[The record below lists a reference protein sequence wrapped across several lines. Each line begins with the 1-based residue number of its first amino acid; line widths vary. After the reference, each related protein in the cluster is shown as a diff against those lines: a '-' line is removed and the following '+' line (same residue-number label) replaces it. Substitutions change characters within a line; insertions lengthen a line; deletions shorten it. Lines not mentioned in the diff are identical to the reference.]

1 MSSTYHLAPAPRPGL
16 TLLLLSLVAS
26 LWPSLTTVAHA
37 QPRSCQQMAR
47 RIDHHLQTAW
57 DREQIVPA
65 APAEDAEFCRRVW
78 LDLTGVAPPGAALR
92 TFLADAAD
100 DKRDRLVAD
109 RLSSPQH
116 AAHLAER
123 WQNVLVPTETSDPP
137 VDTRPL
143 QRWLRNQF
151 EQNLSYDNLVA
162 DFLVAGG
169 PADSGPAVFYTSHGL
184 EPKKLA
190 TATSRIFLGIQLQC
204 AECHDHP
211 FDRWKQT
218 DFWNYAAFFSQLK
231 QRQSR
236 MGQWIED
243 LPGGEVQMP
252 ESRLVAVPMY
262 PGVSQPPEPDA
273 ADHRRRQ
280 LTIWMASRD
289 NPYLARAAVN
299 RVWEHLFGR
308 GLVDPVDAMDADNPA
323 SHPELLQDLSDYFVA
338 ERFDLRKLYQTL
350 ASTKAYRL
358 SSAYATAP
366 RPAPETFAV
375 MNVKTLTPQQFY
387 DSMLQNVLRT
397 PRSWNTTEL
406 ATSAE
411 QQMRQAFLNRMTANN
426 AAPTDYPHGVL
437 QALAT
442 MNGPELQQATLQTQ
456 QGLLAALE
464 APFFSDADRIESLY
478 LATLSRRPTESE
490 RQRCLKFLA
499 NVHSRADAAALRG
512 DLLWALLCST
522 ECAVCP

>member
-1 MSSTYHLAPAPRPGL
+1 MIAFAEPILAQQG
-16 TLLLLSLVAS
+16 AS
-26 LWPSLTTVAHA
+26 LPMV
-37 QPRSCQQMAR
+37 Q
-47 RIDHHLQTAW
+47 RIDEHLHSGW
-57 DREQIVPA
+57 DREGVVAA
-65 APAEDAEFCRRVW
+65 APADDAEFCRRVW
-78 LDLTGVAPPGAALR
+78 LDLAGVAPPVSDLR
-92 TFLADAAD
+92 TYLDDPAAD
-100 DKRDRLVAD
+100 KAD
-109 RLSSPQH
+109 RLIATLLASPQH
-116 AAHLAER
+116 AEHMAER
-123 WQNVLVPTETSDPP
+123 WNQVLIPADQADMP

-143 QRWLRNQF
+143 KRWLRTQF
-151 EQNLSYDNLVA
+151 QKNLSYDNFVA
-162 DFLVAGG
+162 EFLVAGG

-231 QRQSR
+231 QRDSR

-243 LPGGEVQMP
+243 LPGGEVRMP
-252 ESRLVAVPMY
+252 ESQLVSVPMY
-262 PGVSQPPEPDA
+262 PGVPHPPEPDV

-299 RVWEHLFGR
+299 RAWEHLFGR
-308 GLVDPVDAMDADNPA
+308 GLVNPVDAMDADNPA
-323 SHPELLQDLSDYFVA
+323 SHPELLQDLTDYFVS

-350 ASTKAYRL
+350 TSTKAYRL
-358 SSAYATAP
+358 SSAYAGAS

-375 MNVKTLTPQQFY
+375 MNVKTLSPQQFY
-387 DSMLQNVLRT
+387 DSMLQNVLRS
-397 PRSWNTTEL
+397 PRSWNNANL
-406 ATSAE
+406 AASPE
-411 QQMRQAFLNRMTANN
+411 QQMRQAFLNRMTANG

-442 MNGPELQQATLQTQ
+442 MNGPELQQATLQIQ

-464 APFFSDADRIESLY
+464 APFFDDTDRIESLY
-478 LATLSRRPTESE
+478 LATLSRRPTETE
-490 RQRCLKFLA
+490 QQRCLKFLV
-499 NVHSRADAAALRG
+499 NVNSPAEAAAVRG